1 MGKSIDSTSQLI
13 DRMDGLAERRQ
24 RVTLRDLYELVGPRS
39 FGPWM
44 LLAGLIVVAPVVGD
58 IPGVPTATGIL
69 VGLVAGQMLFGRS
82 QFWLPNWMLKRSVT
96 SGKLRKALSWLR
108 KPGKWA
114 DSVVHPRLTSLVS
127 ATGARVVAGMCL
139 GIALMMPFM
148 EVVPFSANLAGLA
161 LVAFGLALV
170 AHDGV
175 VGIIAG
181 VSTLATMFLVIRG
194 LL

>member
-13 DRMDGLAERRQ
+13 DRMDGLAERRK

-82 QFWLPNWMLKRSVT
+82 QFWLPDWMLKRSVP

-108 KPGKWA
+108 KPAQWA
-114 DSVVHPRLTSLVS
+114 DSVVNPRLTYLVS
-127 ATGARVVAGMCL
+127 ATGARVVAGLCL
-139 GIALMMPFM
+139 GIALMLPFM

-181 VSTLATMFLVIRG
+181 VSTVATMFVVIRG

>member
-1 MGKSIDSTSQLI
+1 MAKAIDSTSQLI
-13 DRMDGLAERRQ
+13 ERMDGLAQRRQ
-24 RVTLRDLYELVGPRS
+24 KVTLRALYELVGPRS

-58 IPGVPTATGIL
+58 IPGVPTSTGIL
-69 VGLVAGQMLFGRS
+69 ILLVAGQMLIGRS
-82 QFWLPNWMLKRSVT
+82 EFWLPNWMLKRSVA

-108 KPGKWA
+108 KPAKWA
-114 DSVVHPRLTSLVS
+114 DSVVHPRLTYLVS
-127 ATGARVVAGMCL
+127 AGGARVVAALCVL
-139 GIALMMPFM
+139 IALMLPFM

-161 LVAFGLALV
+161 LVAFGLSLV

-175 VGIIAG
+175 VAIVAGI
-181 VSTLATMFLVIRG
+181 STLATAFVVVKG